1 MSAHECMNFY
11 TLVTHVASTSE
22 GSSHLCVHL
31 NIFLLFWLYWVLL
44 RHTETFIV
52 AHRRT
57 CPTASGTLGPRPGIE
72 LASPAVE
79 GEPPTTGPLG
89 KPPCALVSGIVRRG
103 LLVSGSYHTMPRSR
117 LRESPLMLPVVVGDS
132 FSSLYS
138 IPVGGHTTLYPCYSW
153 WASR

>member
-52 AHRRT
+52 AHRLT
-57 CPTASGTLGPRPGIE
+57 CPTASGTLVPRPGIE

-117 LRESPLMLPVVVGDS
+117 LRESPLMLPVMVGDS
-132 FSSLYS
+132 FSLLYS
-138 IPVGGHTTLYPCYSW
+138 IPVGGYTTLYPCYSW